1 MKYQRVYIQAAA
13 QISIQSPLSE
23 DWMESPI
30 KYEKPF
36 VRSIEPNFRDFISP
50 IEARRMGQLQKR
62 ALTTSLS
69 VIRQSNIKHP
79 DAIITGT
86 GLGCI
91 ENTELFL
98 NNMCN
103 QGEHLLKPT
112 PFIQST
118 HNTISSLIGI
128 YTQTHSYNITYSHR
142 NISFECALYDAIM
155 QFRLQKINSALVGS
169 HDELTPSWY
178 KLLKKVGYSGNPS
191 AEASVS
197 FMLTPEQD
205 KSWCELGGIKIV
217 HQPSIEVLKLSL
229 EKLLVE
235 NELSISDIDTVITGI
250 NGKATADQ
258 HTIQVCKQLF
268 GKKPMLHY
276 KHLFGD
282 SYSASGLGLYC
293 AACCLKYQFIPSVL
307 YQEKTESQINNPR
320 NIMFFG
326 ESDYKDYS
334 LILLKSVCG
343 K

>member
-1 MKYQRVYIQAAA
+1 MKHQRIYIQSAA

-23 DWMESPI
+23 DWMKNPI
-30 KYEKPF
+30 EYEKPF
-36 VRSIEPNFRDFISP
+36 VRSVEPNFRNFISP

-62 ALTTSLS
+62 ALTTSLT

-98 NNMCN
+98 NNLCN

-118 HNTISSLIGI
+118 HNTISSQIAI
-128 YTQTHSYNITYSHR
+128 YTKTHSYNTTYSHR
-142 NISFECALYDAIM
+142 YISFECALYDAMM
-155 QFRLQKINSALVGS
+155 QFDLQKINSALVGS

-197 FMLTPEQD
+197 FMLTSKQND
-205 KSWCELGGIKIV
+205 SWCELGGIKIM
-217 HQPSIEVLKLSL
+217 HQPSIKVLKLSL
-229 EKLLVE
+229 EKLVAE
-235 NELSISDIDTVITGI
+235 NELNLSDIDAIMTGI
-250 NGKATADQ
+250 NSKATADQ
-258 HTIQVCKQLF
+258 HTIQIYKQLF

-293 AACCLKYQFIPSVL
+293 AACCLKYEFIPNFL
-307 YQEKTESQINNPR
+307 YLEKTERQINNSQ
-320 NIMFFG
+320 NIVFFG

-334 LILLKSVCG
+334 LILLKSSCG